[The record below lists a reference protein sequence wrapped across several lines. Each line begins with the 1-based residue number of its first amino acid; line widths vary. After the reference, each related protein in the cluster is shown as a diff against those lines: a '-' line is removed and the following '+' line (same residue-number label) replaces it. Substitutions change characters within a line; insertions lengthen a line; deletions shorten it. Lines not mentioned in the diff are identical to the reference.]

1 MKGVKGGGGGRYPW
15 QVHSGKVLCF
25 YGQLRCGSV
34 GQALAS
40 LVCDWRECCSNGIVS
55 QSTISSLVPT
65 HRFFQLLAVSR

>member
-1 MKGVKGGGGGRYPW
+1 MKGGGGGRYPW

-34 GQALAS
+34 GPLAS
-40 LVCDWRECCSNGIVS
+40 LMCVTRECCSNGIVS
-55 QSTISSLVPT
+55 QSTISSLGPA